1 MAFTAGSVEL
11 ARAQKLGS
19 ILSGLA
25 AVYGITAMSGSTG
38 AQIIEQRA
46 RRMGFGITGLTS
58 GAGFLPFGT
67 SGFTANRLTTH
78 GALEAA
84 LQNPAGLTTPNGLTV
99 SAVIAGQT
107 VGLYMHKYI
116 RDGSDVTVTNALGGV
131 AGNTLGFSTGT
142 AVNGGFTA
150 SLYFAAA
157 TSGATGIWALS

>member
-46 RRMGFGITGLTS
+46 RRLGFGVTGLTN
-58 GAGFLPFGT
+58 GAGFPPFGS
-67 SGFTANRLTTH
+67 SGHTANRVSTH
-78 GALEAA
+78 GALEGA

-99 SAVIAGQT
+99 SALVAGQT
-107 VGLYMHKYI
+107 VGLYMPEFI
-116 RDGSDVTVTNALGGV
+116 RDGSDVTVTNSAGV
-131 AGNTLGFSTGT
+131 AGNTFAFRTGT

-150 SLYFAAA
+150 ALYFAAA
-157 TSGATGIWALS
+157 SGATGTWVLS